1 MRLKLLAALFAGGV
15 VFSSSVFAHEP
26 SNAAMLSNTCN
37 GCHGTDGH
45 SAGPNMPNL
54 GGVPSNYI
62 IDQMKNFKSG
72 ERKSSIMGRLAKAY
86 TDDEIAAM
94 ASFFSTQKYKPAAQ
108 PAADAAKVARG
119 KEIHK
124 DRCEKCHEDGG
135 KVSTDSEGIL
145 AGQWKEY
152 LEITFKEFRAK
163 SRPMPKKMAAKIEGE
178 GPLSEADIDA
188 LVHFYTSQK

>member
-1 MRLKLLAALFAGGV
+1 MRLKLLVALFAGGV
-15 VFSSSVFAHEP
+15 AFSSAALAHDP
-26 SNAAMLSNTCN
+26 SYAAMLSNTCN

-54 GGVPSNYI
+54 GGVGSNYI
-62 IDQMKNFKSG
+62 VEQMKNFKSG

-86 TDDEIAAM
+86 SDEDIAAM
-94 ASFFSTQKYKPAAQ
+94 ASFFSTQKYKMAAQ

-124 DRCEKCHEDGG
+124 ERCEKCHEEGG
-135 KVSTDSEGIL
+135 KVGVDEGIL

-163 SRPMPKKMAAKIEGE
+163 NRPMPKKMAAKIEGD
-178 GPLSEADIDA
+178 GPLSDADIDA

>member
-1 MRLKLLAALFAGGV
+1 MRLKLLVALFAGGV
-15 VFSSSVFAHEP
+15 VFSGSAFAHEP
-26 SNAAMLSNTCN
+26 SMSAMLSNTCN
-37 GCHGTDGH
+37 GCHGTEGH
-45 SAGPNMPNL
+45 NAGPNMPNL

-86 TDDEIAAM
+86 SDDEIAAM
-94 ASFFSTQKYKPAAQ
+94 ASFFSTQKYKMAAQ
-108 PAADAAKVARG
+108 PAADPAKVARG

-124 DRCEKCHEDGG
+124 ERCEKCHEEGG
-135 KVSTDSEGIL
+135 KVGVDEGIL

-152 LEITFKEFRAK
+152 LEITFKEFHAK
-163 SRPMPKKMAAKIEGE
+163 NRPMPKKMAAKIEGE
-178 GPLSEADIDA
+178 NALSEADIDA

>member
-15 VFSSSVFAHEP
+15 VFSSSVLAHEP
-26 SNAAMLSNTCN
+26 TPSAMLSNTCN

-62 IDQMKNFKSG
+62 VEQMKNFKSG

-86 TDDEIAAM
+86 SDEEIALI
-94 ASFFSTQKYKPAAQ
+94 ASFFSTQKYQGAAQ
-108 PAADAAKVARG
+108 PTDAAKVARG
-119 KEIHK
+119 KEVHK
-124 DRCEKCHEDGG
+124 ERCEKCHEEGG
-135 KVSTDSEGIL
+135 KVGQDEGIL

-152 LEITFKEFRAK
+152 MDITFKEFRSKA
-163 SRPMPKKMAAKIEGE
+163 RPMPKKMAAKIEGE
-178 GPLSEADIDA
+178 APLNDADIDA
-188 LVHFYTSQK
+188 LVHFYASQK

>member
-15 VFSSSVFAHEP
+15 VFSSSVMAHEP

-45 SAGPNMPNL
+45 SAGPNMPNI

-62 IDQMKNFKSG
+62 IEQMKNFKSG

-86 TDDEIAAM
+86 SDEEIAAM
-94 ASFFSTQKYKPAAQ
+94 ASFFSTQKYKGATQ
-108 PAADAAKVARG
+108 PTDAAKVARG

-135 KVSTDSEGIL
+135 KVGADEGIL

-152 LEITFKEFRAK
+152 MEISFKEFRTKA
-163 SRPMPKKMAAKIEGE
+163 RPMPKKMAAKIEGE
-178 GPLSEADIDA
+178 GPLNEADIDA
-188 LVHFYTSQK
+188 LVHFYASQK

>member
-1 MRLKLLAALFAGGV
+1 MRLKLLVALFAGGV
-15 VFSSSVFAHEP
+15 VISGSAFAHEP
-26 SNAAMLSNTCN
+26 SQAAMLSNTCN

-62 IDQMKNFKSG
+62 VEQMKNFKSG

-94 ASFFSTQKYKPAAQ
+94 ASFFSTQKYKGAEQ
-108 PAADAAKVARG
+108 PTDAAKVTRG

-135 KVSTDSEGIL
+135 RVAADEGIL

-152 LEITFKEFRAK
+152 MEITFKEFRAK
-163 SRPMPKKMAAKIEGE
+163 NRPMPKKMAAKIEGE
-178 GPLSEADIDA
+178 GPLNEADIDA
-188 LVHFYTSQK
+188 LVHFYASQK

>member
-1 MRLKLLAALFAGGV
+1 MRLKLLVALFAGGV
-15 VFSSSVFAHEP
+15 VFSGSALAHEP
-26 SNAAMLSNTCN
+26 SQAAMLSNTCN

-62 IDQMKNFKSG
+62 VEQMKNFKSG

-86 TDDEIAAM
+86 SDDEIAAM
-94 ASFFSTQKYKPAAQ
+94 ASFFSTQKYKAAEQ
-108 PAADAAKVARG
+108 PTDAAKVARG

-124 DRCEKCHEDGG
+124 DRCEKCHEEGG
-135 KVSTDSEGIL
+135 KVAADEGIL

-152 LEITFKEFRAK
+152 MEITFKEFRAK
-163 SRPMPKKMAAKIEGE
+163 NRPMPKKMAAKIEGE
-178 GPLSEADIDA
+178 GPLNEADIDA
-188 LVHFYTSQK
+188 LVHFYASQK